1 MALTNPDAAGGVPY
15 QLPPEPSRVS
25 SLVLAL
31 VVHAGLLGFLWA
43 GISWQNTP
51 PVSVEAEVWDMKVQE
66 AAPTPE
72 PVAEPQPVPQPVRA
86 PEPVPVP
93 VPKVAPPPP
102 PPVERPAAPKPPD
115 IALERIKEQKQ
126 KLLEKKLADEKLL
139 KEKEKRRELA
149 EDEKARELADQKTRE
164 LADKKAKELADKKAA
179 ELADK
184 KAKAALELAETK
196 KLDKLREAEMK
207 RVTSQAGGAGSAERS
222 TAPNTDPNYG
232 AAISRKIK
240 NASNYAGDK
249 DVPGNPRV
257 AFKIEQLPTGEIIS
271 VRKTKSSGIPA
282 FDDAVERAIN
292 NSSPLPKKKDGTVDR
307 SIDVGFKLKEFSDGE

>member
-1 MALTNPDAAGGVPY
+1 MASMTPAAESGAPY
-15 QLPPEPSRVS
+15 QVPPEPSRVS

-66 AAPTPE
+66 AAPTPQ
-72 PVAEPQPVPQPVRA
+72 PQPVPEPLRP

-93 VPKVAPPPP
+93 KVTPPPP

-126 KLLEKKLADEKLL
+126 KLLEKKLAEEKLL
-139 KEKEKRRELA
+139 KEKEKKELA
-149 EDEKARELADQKTRE
+149 EEEKAKE
-164 LADKKAKELADKKAA
+164 LADKKAKELADKKAK

-184 KAKAALELAETK
+184 KAKAALELAEK
-196 KLDKLREAEMK
+196 SKIEKARDAEMK
-207 RVTSQAGGAGSAERS
+207 RLLSQAGGAGSAERS

-257 AFKIEQLPTGEIIS
+257 AFKVEQLPTGEIIS
-271 VRKTKSSGIPA
+271 VRKTKSSGIQA

-307 SIDVGFKLKEFSDGE
+307 SIDIGFKLKEFSDAD

>member
-1 MALTNPDAAGGVPY
+1 MAMTNSAAIAGSPY
-15 QLPPEPSRVS
+15 QVPPEPSRAS
-25 SLVLAL
+25 SLLLAV

-72 PVAEPQPVPQPVRA
+72 PQPEPVRP

-93 VPKVAPPPP
+93 KVVPPPP

-126 KLLEKKLADEKLL
+126 KLLEKKLAEEKLL
-139 KEKEKRRELA
+139 KEKEKKALA
-149 EDEKARELADQKTRE
+149 DDEKARELAAKKAAEKE
-164 LADKKAKELADKKAA
+164 LADKKAKELADKKA
-179 ELADK
+179 
-184 KAKAALELAETK
+184 KAAQELAESK

-207 RVTSQAGGAGSAERS
+207 RLTSQAGGAGSAERS

-307 SIDVGFKLKEFSDGE
+307 SIDVGFKLKEFSDAD